1 MIPLAF
7 PPACFP
13 ATPTSDFIEE
23 GEWGCLWWD
32 QRVCLFGLPDL
43 TPMFSHRASKQ
54 DDQVQ
59 RFIDV
64 VRYYLSGWHIKPKV
78 KKKKGKFHNFKHAPF
93 QLTISQGVKKPYNP
107 VLGEF
112 YRCKY
117 NYSDGTEGYYVAEQ
131 VSHHPPIS
139 AYYYASPENGIVI
152 AGDIRPK
159 SRFLGNS
166 AATLMQGS
174 SHIIFTNRHNER
186 YDIVMPNMYARGIC
200 K

>member
-1 MIPLAF
+1 MAYQ
-7 PPACFP
+7 A
-13 ATPTSDFIEE
+13 
-23 GEWGCLWWD
+23 
-32 QRVCLFGLPDL
+32 
-43 TPMFSHRASKQ
+43 
-54 DDQVQ
+54 
-59 RFIDV
+59 
-64 VRYYLSGWHIKPKV
+64 
-78 KKKKGKFHNFKHAPF
+78 KGKEKKCKWHNFKHTQF

-200 K
+200 KWSCA